1 MIPRK
6 FRITSVR
13 GIDDLTIELPENGA
27 LVMLK
32 GDNMK
37 GKSTSLSLIR
47 SLISGNNKP
56 INGQGSVVGEFI
68 GADGDTYVVTMDT
81 KENITGSRYFLTSKD
96 KIKQVSPKDVVGLM
110 KYNPMSVE
118 EFISLG
124 LTAEGRRK
132 QRDFVV
138 KAMGEDVYKSYMEV
152 LDSEKKVYQ
161 ERYDAGVVL
170 KNTPKVEESV
180 EELDAQIAVTLKAY
194 QEKLEELNAIK
205 TLGEQI
211 RAKLDAKKTWVEKDA
226 TYREKEAE
234 LASVREKKQ
243 ALLNGK
249 LPIENVEVDDDG
261 IYVIDPEGRRL
272 MLDDSNVATSLG
284 VRTVAKIIAEANKET
299 PIVLVNRLESLNTE
313 MRRSLSEFCREHS
326 VWIIAEDVDETKD
339 KVVAEIFEEHGKE
352 RG

>member
-56 INGQGSVVGEFI
+56 INGEGSVIGEFI
-68 GADGDTYVVTMDT
+68 GADGDVYVVTMDT
-81 KENITGSRYFLTSKD
+81 KENITGSRYFLTNKD
-96 KIKQVSPKDVVGLM
+96 KIKQVSPKDVITLM

-138 KAMGEDVYKSYMEV
+138 KAMGDDVYKSYMEI
-152 LDSEKKVYQ
+152 LDNEKKVYQ

-180 EELDAQIAVTLKAY
+180 EEGSGGCVLHD
-194 QEKLEELNAIK
+194 
-205 TLGEQI
+205 
-211 RAKLDAKKTWVEKDA
+211 TWV
-226 TYREKEAE
+226 
-234 LASVREKKQ
+234 
-243 ALLNGK
+243 
-249 LPIENVEVDDDG
+249 
-261 IYVIDPEGRRL
+261 
-272 MLDDSNVATSLG
+272 
-284 VRTVAKIIAEANKET
+284 
-299 PIVLVNRLESLNTE
+299 
-313 MRRSLSEFCREHS
+313 
-326 VWIIAEDVDETKD
+326 
-339 KVVAEIFEEHGKE
+339 
-352 RG
+352 

>member
-13 GIDDLTIELPENGA
+13 GIDDLIVEIPEKGA
-27 LVMLK
+27 LIMLK
-32 GDNMK
+32 GDNMR

-47 SLISGNNKP
+47 SMLSGNNKP
-56 INGQGSVVGEFI
+56 PTGDGGIIGYFM
-68 GADGDTYVVTMDT
+68 GADGEYYEVNLDARD
-81 KENITGSRYFLTSKD
+81 NISGSRYFLTHKD
-96 KIKQVSPKDVVGLM
+96 KIKQVSPKDVVSLF

-138 KAMGEDVYKSYMEV
+138 KAMGDDVYKSYMDV

-180 EELDAQIAVTLKAY
+180 EELDAQIAITLKAY
-194 QEKLEELNAIK
+194 QEKLEELNTIK
-205 TLGEQI
+205 ALGEQI

-226 TYREKEAE
+226 TYKEKEAE

-249 LPIENVEVDDDG
+249 LPIDNVEVDDDG

-313 MRRSLSEFCREHS
+313 MRRSLSEFCREHN

-339 KVVAEIFEEHGKE
+339 KVVAEIFEEK
-352 RG
+352 

>member
-13 GIDDLTIELPENGA
+13 GIDDLTIELPIKGA

-47 SLISGNNKP
+47 SLISGSNKP
-56 INGQGSVVGEFI
+56 INGNGSVIGEFI

-81 KENITGSRYFLTSKD
+81 KENITGSRYFLTSRD

-138 KAMGEDVYKSYMEV
+138 KAMGDDVYREYMEV
-152 LDSEKKVYQ
+152 LGIEKVVYQ

-170 KNTPKVEESV
+170 KSTIKVEESV

-194 QEKLEELNAIK
+194 QEKLEELNEIK
-205 TLGEQI
+205 ALGEQI

-226 TYREKEAE
+226 TYREKEVE
-234 LASVREKKQ
+234 LAAVRAKKQ

-249 LPIENVEVDDDG
+249 LPIDNVEVDDDG
-261 IYVIDPEGRRL
+261 IYVIDGERRL
-272 MLDDSNVATSLG
+272 PLDDSNVATSLG
-284 VRTVAKIIAEANKET
+284 VKTVAKIIAEANKET
-299 PIVLVNRLESLNTE
+299 PIVLVNRLESLNTD
-313 MRRSLSEFCREHS
+313 MRRSLSEFCKEHN

-339 KVVAEIFEEHGKE
+339 KVVAEIFEEK
-352 RG
+352 

>member
-56 INGQGSVVGEFI
+56 INGQGSVIGEFI
-68 GADGDTYVVTMDT
+68 GADGDVYVVTMDT
-81 KENITGSRYFLTSKD
+81 KENITGSRYFLTNKD

-118 EFISLG
+118 EFIFLG

-138 KAMGEDVYKSYMEV
+138 KAMGDDVYKSYMEV

-180 EELDAQIAVTLKAY
+180 EELDAQIAITLKAY
-194 QEKLEELNAIK
+194 QEKLEELNTIK

-226 TYREKEAE
+226 TYREKDAE
-234 LASVREKKQ
+234 LVSVREKKQ

-249 LPIENVEVDDDG
+249 LPIDNVEVDDDG

-272 MLDDSNVATSLG
+272 LLDENNVATSLG
-284 VRTVAKIIAEANKET
+284 TVATARIILAANKET
-299 PIVLVNRLESLNTE
+299 PIVLVNRLESLNPD
-313 MRRSLSEFCREHS
+313 MRKALNDVCLENNAF
-326 VWIIAEDVDETKD
+326 VIAEDMVVGQQR
-339 KVVAEIFEEHGKE
+339 VVAEIFEDK
-352 RG
+352 

>member
-13 GIDDLTIELPENGA
+13 GIDDLTIELPIKGA

-47 SLISGNNKP
+47 SLISGSNKP
-56 INGQGSVVGEFI
+56 INGNGPVIGEFI

-81 KENITGSRYFLTSKD
+81 KENITGSRYFLTSRD

-138 KAMGEDVYKSYMEV
+138 KAMGDDVYREYMEV
-152 LDSEKKVYQ
+152 LDIEKVVYQ

-170 KNTPKVEESV
+170 KSTIKVEESV

-205 TLGEQI
+205 ALGEQI
-211 RAKLDAKKTWVEKDA
+211 RAKLDAKKTWVEKDT

-234 LASVREKKQ
+234 LAAVRAKKQ

-249 LPIENVEVDDDG
+249 LPIDNVEVDDDG
-261 IYVIDPEGRRL
+261 IYVIDGERRL
-272 MLDDSNVATSLG
+272 PLDDSNVATSLG
-284 VRTVAKIIAEANKET
+284 VKTVAKIIAEANKET
-299 PIVLVNRLESLNTE
+299 PIVLVNRLESLNTA
-313 MRRSLSEFCREHS
+313 MRRSLSEFCKEHS

-339 KVVAEIFEEHGKE
+339 KVVAEIFEEK
-352 RG
+352 

>member
-13 GIDDLTIELPENGA
+13 GIDDLTIELPIKGA

-47 SLISGNNKP
+47 SLISGSNKP
-56 INGQGSVVGEFI
+56 INGNGSVIGEFI

-81 KENITGSRYFLTSKD
+81 KENITGSRYFLTSRD

-138 KAMGEDVYKSYMEV
+138 KAMGDDVYREYMEV
-152 LDSEKKVYQ
+152 LGIEKVVYQ

-170 KNTPKVEESV
+170 KSTIKVEESV

-194 QEKLEELNAIK
+194 QEKLEELNEIK
-205 TLGEQI
+205 ALGEQI
-211 RAKLDAKKTWVEKDA
+211 RAKLDAKRRGWRKMPPT
-226 TYREKEAE
+226 
-234 LASVREKKQ
+234 
-243 ALLNGK
+243 
-249 LPIENVEVDDDG
+249 
-261 IYVIDPEGRRL
+261 GRKR
-272 MLDDSNVATSLG
+272 
-284 VRTVAKIIAEANKET
+284 
-299 PIVLVNRLESLNTE
+299 
-313 MRRSLSEFCREHS
+313 
-326 VWIIAEDVDETKD
+326 
-339 KVVAEIFEEHGKE
+339 
-352 RG
+352 

>member
-13 GIDDLTIELPENGA
+13 GIEDLTIELPERGA

-47 SLISGNNKP
+47 SLISGSNKP
-56 INGQGSVVGEFI
+56 INGKGSVVGEFI
-68 GADGDTYVVTMDT
+68 GSDGDSYVVTMDT
-81 KENITGSRYFLTSKD
+81 KENITGSRYFLTNKD
-96 KIKQVSPKDVVGLM
+96 KIKQVSPKDVIALM

-138 KAMGEDVYKSYMEV
+138 KTMGDDVYKGYIAI
-152 LDSEKKVYQ
+152 LDEEKKVYQ

-170 KNTPKVEESV
+170 KNTIKVEESI

-211 RAKLDAKKTWVEKDA
+211 RGKLDAKKTWVEKDA
-226 TYREKEAE
+226 TYAEKESE
-234 LASVREKKQ
+234 LLSVRAKKQ
-243 ALLNGK
+243 ALLKGK
-249 LPIENVEVDDDG
+249 LPIDNVEVDDDG
-261 IYVIDPEGRRL
+261 IYVLDGERRL
-272 MLDDSNVATSLG
+272 PLDDSNVATSLG
-284 VRTVAKIIAEANKET
+284 VKTVAKIIAEANKET

-313 MRRSLSEFCREHS
+313 MRRSLSEFCKEHN

-339 KVVAEIFEEHGKE
+339 KVVAEIFEEK
-352 RG
+352 

>member
-56 INGQGSVVGEFI
+56 INGHGSVIGEFI
-68 GADGDTYVVTMDT
+68 GADGDVYVVTMDT
-81 KENITGSRYFLTSKD
+81 KENITGSRYFLTNKD
-96 KIKQVSPKDVVGLM
+96 KIKQVSPKDIVQLLSYV
-110 KYNPMSVE
+110 PMSVE
-118 EFISLG
+118 EFIGYSN
-124 LTAEGRRK
+124 TAEGRRK

-138 KAMGEDVYKSYMEV
+138 KAMGDDVYKSYVDV

-180 EELDAQIAVTLKAY
+180 EELDAQIAITLKAY
-194 QEKLEELNAIK
+194 QEKLEELNTIK

-226 TYREKEAE
+226 TYKEKEAE
-234 LASVREKKQ
+234 LASVRDKKQ

-249 LPIENVEVDDDG
+249 LPIENVEVDDEG
-261 IYVIDPEGRRL
+261 IYVIDGERRL
-272 MLDDSNVATSLG
+272 LLDDSNVATSLG
-284 VRTVAKIIAEANKET
+284 VKTVAKIIAEANKET
-299 PIVLVNRLESLNTE
+299 PIVLVNRLESLNTA
-313 MRRSLSEFCREHS
+313 MRRSLSEFCKEHN

-339 KVVAEIFEEHGKE
+339 KVVAEIFEEE
-352 RG
+352 